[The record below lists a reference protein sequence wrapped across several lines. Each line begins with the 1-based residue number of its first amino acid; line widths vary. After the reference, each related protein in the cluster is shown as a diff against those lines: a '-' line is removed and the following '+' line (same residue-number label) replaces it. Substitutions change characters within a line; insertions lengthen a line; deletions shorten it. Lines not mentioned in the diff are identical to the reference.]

1 MERRLPVV
9 ENEGYDVV
17 LSEHIAGLL
26 GWEREDIL
34 KKIDALIREYD
45 LDSQFDSRGTHV
57 VYFFEDTVADYEE
70 NIPLEDHVFRRVF
83 WVTAL
88 GCEQIAKGPAGDVA
102 EAFTDCYTKS
112 FAEYAASLSTQDT
125 LAEGFSAFLGKTAFS
140 EPAYWTDANGPRC
153 ASSVKCTTAG
163 TGGNTASRSCWTKS
177 KTRLCPGRRSLGPIC
192 TAGRSDF
199 SGAALAR
206 RAWNIF
212 RSCISRRMTLCLTR
226 SSPLCNMPWTEIQF
240 IRFSRKMHKEK
251 GGRFS
256 LPFQLVSRDS
266 AAPSSLCVYLRLRRM
281 RISSVVSPAAETT
294 ARAT

>member
-17 LSEHIAGLL
+17 LSEHIADLL

-70 NIPLEDHVFRRVF
+70 NVPLEDHVFRRVF

-88 GCEQIAKGPAGDVA
+88 GCEQIAKGLAGDAA

-125 LAEGFSAFLGKTAFS
+125 LAEGFSAFLGKTEFS
-140 EPAYWTDANGPRC
+140 EPAYRTDADGATLRKLSEMHYRRHGREHC
-153 ASSVKCTTAG
+153 FSELLD
-163 TGGNTASRSCWTKS
+163 GNQKLVYA
-177 KTRLCPGRRSLGPIC
+177 L
-192 TAGRSDF
+192 D
-199 SGAALAR
+199 GALLDRYALLAEAIFLEPTLAR
-206 RAWNIF
+206 E
-212 RSCISRRMTLCLTR
+212 CLEHVQELYFQKDDPVFDALFTFVQYVLDR
-226 SSPLCNMPWTEIQF
+226 NPV
-240 IRFSRKMHKEK
+240 H
-251 GGRFS
+251 
-256 LPFQLVSRDS
+256 PFL
-266 AAPSSLCVYLRLRRM
+266 AKNA
-281 RISSVVSPAAETT
+281 
-294 ARAT
+294 